1 MRWPFENSQYKG
13 ENCSIGE
20 DNNKLA
26 AKKKKHVKY
35 LAQISEISF
44 GKSKTFGNF

>member
-20 DNNKLA
+20 NNNKLA
-26 AKKKKHVKY
+26 AKKKKTREIFGSNFRNFFW
-35 LAQISEISF
+35 QI
-44 GKSKTFGNF
+44 